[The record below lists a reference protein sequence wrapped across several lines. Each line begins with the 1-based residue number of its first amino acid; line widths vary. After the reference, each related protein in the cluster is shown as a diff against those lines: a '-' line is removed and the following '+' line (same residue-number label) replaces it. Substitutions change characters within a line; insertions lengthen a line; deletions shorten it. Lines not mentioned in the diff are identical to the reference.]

1 MEHYRYIVVGNS
13 AGAIAA
19 ARELRKVDDSGSCLM
34 LSEEPHAA
42 YSRPLIAKHVS
53 NGKDIEAMRLVPQDF
68 YSSCGI
74 DLRLSMRA
82 ASLDTAAHTLMLG
95 DGSVVGWDRLLLA
108 TGSTPIIPPVPG
120 NSRSGVHTFTT
131 YDDAKAVALHLPAV
145 RHAVVVGGG
154 FIGLSAAD
162 ALLKRG
168 IAVTIVEMQPRI
180 LSQMLDAAASRIVEA
195 AATTAGAVVMTG
207 RRVNSIDGEQGPGRA
222 VTSVVLD
229 DGTRIPC
236 EMVILAVGVR
246 SRTEL
251 AAGGISVGR
260 GIIVDEQMRTSRP
273 DVFACGDACQSQ
285 DFVRGVSSVTAVW
298 PNAVTGGAVAGANMA
313 GLSRAYK
320 GGTTL
325 NALPYFGL
333 SITSAGVV
341 EDDSATTDIVMAS
354 GGGSYRKVILRNGV
368 VIGMVF
374 AGDTSRCGLI
384 HMLMKRKVRV
394 DAFKETLVSD
404 DLGLLSLPAT
414 LWEQQVTDCA
424 VAGSRTRQDDAS
436 RGGPAGA
443 APACEVI

>member
-1 MEHYRYIVVGNS
+1 MEHYRYVIVGNS
-13 AGAIAA
+13 AGAISAV
-19 ARELRKVDDSGSCLM
+19 RELRKTDESGSCLM
-34 LSEEPHAA
+34 LSEEPYAA

-53 NGKDIEAMRLVPQDF
+53 EGKDVEAMRLVPRDF
-68 YSSCGI
+68 YDGCGI

-82 ASLDTAAHTLMLG
+82 TSLDAAARTLELG
-95 DGSVVGWDRLLLA
+95 DGSVIGWDSLLLA
-108 TGSTPIIPPVPG
+108 TGSTPVVPPIPG
-120 NSRSGVHTFTT
+120 NTRSGVHTFAA
-131 YDDAKAVALHLPAV
+131 YDDAKAVASHLPAV
-145 RHAVVVGGG
+145 RHAVVIGGG

-180 LSQMLDAAASRIVEA
+180 LSQMLDAAASCIVEDA
-195 AATTAGAVVMTG
+195 AIAAGAVVMTG
-207 RRVNSIDGEQGPGRA
+207 RRVTSIDGDQGHGRA

-251 AAGGISVGR
+251 ATGGLSIGR

-273 DVFACGDACQSQ
+273 DVFACGDACQSR
-285 DFVRGVSSVTAVW
+285 DFVRGVSSVMAVW

-313 GLSRAYK
+313 GLSRVYE

-333 SITSAGVV
+333 SISSAGVV
-341 EDDSATTDIVMAS
+341 EDDSATTDIVVAS

-394 DAFKETLVSD
+394 DSFKNVLVSD
-404 DLGLLSLPAT
+404 TFGLLSLPPA
-414 LWEQQVTDCA
+414 LWQEQVT
-424 VAGSRTRQDDAS
+424 GQDVTDS
-436 RGGPAGA
+436 GKR
-443 APACEVI
+443 